1 MTAVLY
7 KAVSGKRLRRRLCPR
22 GNTWYET
29 SEGSRSRRRGRYG
42 MLTEV
47 GIEPDLEEQV
57 GVDAGGRV
65 VRAERN

>member
-1 MTAVLY
+1 
-7 KAVSGKRLRRRLCPR
+7 
-22 GNTWYET
+22 
-29 SEGSRSRRRGRYG
+29 

-65 VRAERN
+65 VHAERN